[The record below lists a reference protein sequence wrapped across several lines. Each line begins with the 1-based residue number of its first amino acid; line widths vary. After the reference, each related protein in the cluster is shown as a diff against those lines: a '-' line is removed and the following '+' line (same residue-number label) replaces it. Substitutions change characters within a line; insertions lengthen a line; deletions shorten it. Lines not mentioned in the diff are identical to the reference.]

1 MENGE
6 RGRAI
11 GSSEEEEAESKESTT
26 HAENNKNA
34 SQTEAKEVDSTGS
47 E

>member
-11 GSSEEEEAESKESTT
+11 GSGDEEEAESKESAT
-26 HAENNKNA
+26 HMENDKNE
-34 SQTEAKEVDSTGS
+34 SQTEAKEADCTGS